1 MPTRKPHLFKTS
13 TTWKQPKSSLL
24 ERMWLSRTPI
34 THSSA
39 RTSAALHA
47 RREGSLCV
55 LCGGRCVAVL
65 WSFALCTP
73 SGQRAEQLKQSP
85 APVISAAVLRL
96 PAHGTDARK
105 ERRLD
110 QTDFTHTWS
119 KINKGGSM
127 KKAIF
132 KPLKI
137 REILALAWTQSK
149 TVKLHIKINFV
160 GYFAELFLSSA
171 APAARKY

>member
-1 MPTRKPHLFKTS
+1 
-13 TTWKQPKSSLL
+13 
-24 ERMWLSRTPI
+24 
-34 THSSA
+34 
-39 RTSAALHA
+39 
-47 RREGSLCV
+47 
-55 LCGGRCVAVL
+55 
-65 WSFALCTP
+65 
-73 SGQRAEQLKQSP
+73 
-85 APVISAAVLRL
+85 
-96 PAHGTDARK
+96 
-105 ERRLD
+105 
-110 QTDFTHTWS
+110 
-119 KINKGGSM
+119 M